1 MTASPALVSVVIP
14 TYNRPDFLR
23 ISLRSVVEQSY
34 RRLEIIVQDNAS
46 DADLGAVIAEFADP
60 RVTLYRNATNIG
72 ARENYLAGYRRC
84 TGKYIATLNDDDCW
98 HRDFVST
105 LAAKLEADDDLVI
118 AFCDHDIIDAEGHV
132 DEGASTDTT
141 RRWGRDLLRDRAYRP
156 FYEIAL
162 VRRSICT
169 ASAAMLRRDA
179 FDFSDVPPEIGVTID
194 LYVAYLAAR
203 TGLGCYYVPQRLA
216 AFRVHAQSLTN
227 RLENIAWRIT
237 EARAAIF
244 YWDRFLRDPAILQG
258 RRYFNMKRGFNA
270 LIIVLGMLRQGE
282 WATAFAHLREF
293 LGRGYIRPSIFAYYL
308 IYALRLHRLSA

>member
-1 MTASPALVSVVIP
+1 MAAAPALVSVVIP

-23 ISLRSVVEQSY
+23 IALRSVIEQSY
-34 RRLEIIVQDNAS
+34 AQLEIIVQDNAS
-46 DADLGAVIAEFADP
+46 DIDLGAMIAEFADP
-60 RVTLYRNATNIG
+60 RVRLHRNPTNIG

-98 HRDFVST
+98 RRDFVST
-105 LAAKLEADDDLVI
+105 LVAKLEADDDLVI
-118 AFCDHDIIDAEGHV
+118 AFCDHDIIDGEGRI
-132 DEGASTDTT
+132 DEAASIDTT

-179 FDFSDVPPEIGVTID
+179 FDFTQVPPEIGITID
-194 LYVAYLAAR
+194 LYIAYLAAR
-203 TGLGCYYVPQRLA
+203 TGRGCYYVPQRLA
-216 AFRVHAQSLTN
+216 AFRVHDHSLTT
-227 RLENIAWRIT
+227 RFENIGWRIT

-244 YWDRFLRDPAILQG
+244 YWDRFLRDPAIPRG
-258 RRYFNMKRGFNA
+258 RGYFNMKRGFNA
-270 LIIVLGMLRQGE
+270 LIIVVGMLRQGH
-282 WATAFAHLREF
+282 WATALRQLRDF
-293 LGRGYIRPSIFAYYL
+293 FGRGYIRPSIFAYYL